1 MVMMLMRL
9 INPHGVEMRRRNR
22 LQRRIYQNKVYTTR
36 ALDLT
41 SRVRLINFQ
50 MLALFSSAYIY
61 MYMYIPQNYVSN

>member
-1 MVMMLMRL
+1 MMLMRL

-41 SRVRLINFQ
+41 SRVRLIYFQ
-50 MLALFSSAYIY
+50 MLALFPSTYTCTCTCTYLKI
-61 MYMYIPQNYVSN
+61 M